1 MRTRRRIIL
10 PVAFLSLTLAAA
22 GTSAGCLLLHA
33 NPPPPWVAGATG
45 HSSDMGILE
54 TDWPSSVLPA
64 DPQAAFVALEQR
76 LLAATSIDIAV
87 EVESGAPYVSLL
99 TGTLALGSANQ
110 LTLSID
116 GQFKGEPVHLRLRS
130 NAGRLVGGPHGD
142 GDATVDLPTPAKLTE
157 AVIVGMLGMGLLH
170 NLALISFGMP
180 PDHAAGGAAQWVVTS
195 AHTWDTGRDATI
207 GGAAGRALS
216 FEISVEGHAVGDA
229 TLWLDAA
236 TGLPLKRE
244 VNVHFSGEGEG
255 GASGTM
261 HVSETYLK
269 FEVKP

>member
-10 PVAFLSLTLAAA
+10 PVAFLSFTLGAGTGCLRPNPAPPWIAGHEGIDPGFYAEEIQPAA
-22 GTSAGCLLLHA
+22 G
-33 NPPPPWVAGATG
+33 
-45 HSSDMGILE
+45 
-54 TDWPSSVLPA
+54 VLPA
-64 DPQAAFVALEQR
+64 DPQAAFVALERR
-76 LLAATSIDIAV
+76 LLAATSIDVAV
-87 EVESGAPYVSLL
+87 EVESGAPYPSLL

-110 LTLSID
+110 LMLSID
-116 GQFKGEPVHLRLRS
+116 GQFKGEPVHLRLRA

-142 GDATVDLPTPAKLTE
+142 GDATVDLPTPAKLNE

-180 PDHAAGGAAQWVVTS
+180 PDHAAGGAAEWVVTS
-195 AHTWDTGRDATI
+195 AHTWDTGKDATI

-244 VNVHFSGEGEG
+244 VNVIFSGEGEG